1 MVNTRRGGWL
11 LASLMAAITVVGCQT
26 EEGDAHTAGI
36 ATAEGVVSRWLL
48 AMTAEE
54 DHGFALL
61 HPDLQTAKMRVLYRT
76 TFVDGGTSELRWRIL
91 PQTNP
96 QTSEIAQF
104 YVVTVELAGGSGA
117 IPPGLVDADLTQ
129 PYLLDGVD
137 EGIVVVVKI
146 DARGAGIWTPKE
158 SAYRD

>member
-1 MVNTRRGGWL
+1 MVNAPRGGWL
-11 LASLMAAITVVGCQT
+11 LACLLAAITVMGCQT
-26 EEGDAHTAGI
+26 DEGDAHTAGI
-36 ATAEGVVSRWLL
+36 ATAEGVVSQWLL

-61 HPDLQTAKMRVLYRT
+61 HPDLQTAKMRDLYRT
-76 TFVDGGTSELRWRIL
+76 AFVDGGTSELSGRVL

-96 QTSEIAQF
+96 QTSEVAEF
-104 YVVTVELAGGSGA
+104 YVVTIELAGGSGA
-117 IPPGLVDADLTQ
+117 MPQELVDAQLTQ
-129 PYLLDGVD
+129 PYLLDSVD
-137 EGIVVVVKI
+137 AGIVVVVRI